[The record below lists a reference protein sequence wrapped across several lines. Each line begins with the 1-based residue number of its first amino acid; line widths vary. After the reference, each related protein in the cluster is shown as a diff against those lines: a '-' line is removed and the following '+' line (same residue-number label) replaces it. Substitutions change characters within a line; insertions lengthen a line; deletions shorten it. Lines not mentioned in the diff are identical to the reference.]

1 MLTPQKPPIP
11 LHVEYAGQTRF
22 ALPDGFKQ
30 TENTELIVN
39 GEKCFPHYFS
49 IKDCVL
55 YYDNPANVLSPLSS
69 VLLVP

>member
-1 MLTPQKPPIP
+1 MIPIQ
-11 LHVEYAGQTRF
+11 LKVDFAGQTRF

-39 GEKCFPHYFS
+39 GEKCFGHYFS
-49 IKDCVL
+49 IKENVL
-55 YYDNPANVLSPLSS
+55 YYDNPANVLSPLSI